1 MIYLRYD
8 ELRYIAERA
17 IGPDVVVRDHG
28 LLESTLAR
36 PQASVFGRDAYPTLI
51 PKAAALTHSLVR
63 NHGLVDGNKRL
74 GLSALIAFLGMNGMR
89 LTWTNDEAYEI
100 IVAIASGTL
109 DEVHEIAATIE
120 RGSTRR

>member
-8 ELRYIAERA
+8 ELIYIAERA

-28 LLESTLAR
+28 LLESALAR
-36 PQASVFGRDAYPTLI
+36 PQASVFGRDAYPTLML
-51 PKAAALTHSLVR
+51 KAAALTHSLVR

-74 GLSALIAFLGMNGMR
+74 GLSGLIAFLGLNGRR
-89 LTWTNDEAYEI
+89 LTWTNDEAYEF
-100 IVAIASGTL
+100 IVKIASGAL
-109 DEVHEIAATIE
+109 DEVSEIAERIE

>member
-8 ELRYIAERA
+8 ELLYIAERA

-28 LLESTLAR
+28 LLESALAR
-36 PQASVFGRDAYPTLI
+36 PQASVFGRDAYPTPML
-51 PKAAALTHSLVR
+51 KAASLTHSLVR

-74 GLSALIAFLGMNGMR
+74 GLSGLLAFLGLNGMR
-89 LTWTNDEAYEI
+89 LTWTNDEAYEF
-100 IVAIASGTL
+100 IVEIASGAL
-109 DEVHEIAATIE
+109 DEVSEIAERIE

>member
-8 ELRYIAERA
+8 ELLYIAERA

-28 LLESTLAR
+28 LLESALAR
-36 PQASVFGRDAYPTLI
+36 PQASVFGRDAYPTLML
-51 PKAAALTHSLVR
+51 KAAALTHSLVR

-74 GLSALIAFLGMNGMR
+74 GLSGLIAFLGLNGMR
-89 LTWTNDEAYEI
+89 LTWTNDEAYEF
-100 IVAIASGTL
+100 IVEIASGGL
-109 DEVHEIAATIE
+109 DEVSEIAERIE

>member
-8 ELRYIAERA
+8 ELIYIAERA

-28 LLESTLAR
+28 LLESALAR
-36 PQASVFGRDAYPTLI
+36 LQASVFGRDAYPTLML
-51 PKAAALTHSLVR
+51 KAAALTHSLVR

-74 GLSALIAFLGMNGMR
+74 GLSGLIAFLGLNGMS
-89 LTWTNDEAYEI
+89 LTWTNDEAYEF
-100 IVAIASGTL
+100 IVEVASGAL
-109 DEVHEIAATIE
+109 DEVSEIAERIE